1 MRLTTLSAAVALAA
15 PVFSAPVTQTNATQ
29 AAFVDF
35 PASYM
40 KGFQNPSVQSSVGG
54 KAICIS
60 GTVNVTASANNVQ
73 INHPGFTN
81 QSDITEFLAEAVQI
95 NSTLLEQFIG
105 GKNPVSGSYGIYSQL
120 CFPRGI
126 ANTTTVQ
133 FLIHGGGFDRSYW
146 NAAPGYSYVD
156 YAAEQGYMTF
166 LYDRLGS
173 GLSDHPD
180 PLQMV
185 QWGLQVEIAHELITL
200 LRTGSLAGLNFKH
213 VVGVGHSLG
222 SFQTN
227 GITTLHPN
235 DLDAAV
241 LTGFSPDTSG
251 GPIALA
257 GIDLTMAAQNQPF
270 RFSELPGSYLTSS
283 SVGGTQYYF
292 FRAPGFDPALL
303 RFAEATK
310 QTVTFAELFTSAA
323 TVSSNFTGPI
333 DVVNGDHDLPNCHGD
348 CLVPYNKAAAS
359 KEMYYPA
366 ASNGSSWYLSAE
378 SGHGLNFHYSASA
391 AYKHIHNFIKA
402 NGF

>member
-1 MRLTTLSAAVALAA
+1 MRFISFSAAVALTAG
-15 PVFSAPVTQTNATQ
+15 VLSAPFTETKATQ
-29 AAFVDF
+29 AISLDIPVG
-35 PASYM
+35 YM
-40 KGFQNPSVQSSVGG
+40 KGFKNPSVQSSAGG
-54 KAICIS
+54 KAVCIS
-60 GTVNVTASANNVQ
+60 GTVDVTASANNVH

-81 QSDITEFLAEAVQI
+81 QNEVTEFLDEAFQVD
-95 NSTLLEQFIG
+95 STLLERFIG
-105 GKNPVSGSYGIYSQL
+105 GRNPVSGSYGIYSQL
-120 CFPRGI
+120 CFPHGMVN
-126 ANTTTVQ
+126 ATTIQ

-166 LYDRLGS
+166 LYDRLGT

-180 PLQMV
+180 PLQTV

-200 LRTGSLAGLNFKH
+200 LRTGSLAGLTFKH

-227 GITTLHPN
+227 GVTTRHPD

-251 GPIALA
+251 SSIALA
-257 GIDLTMAAQNQPF
+257 GVDLTIAAQNQPV
-270 RFSELPGSYLTSS
+270 RFSQLPGSYLTSNFI
-283 SVGGTQYYF
+283 GGTQYYF
-292 FRAPGFDPALL
+292 FRAPGFDPAML

-333 DVVNGDHDLPNCHGD
+333 NVVNGEYDLPNCHGN
-348 CLVPYNKAAAS
+348 CLVPYNKAAAA
-359 KEMYYPA
+359 KKMYYPA
-366 ASNGSSWYLSAE
+366 ASNGSRWYLSSE

-391 AYKHIHNFIKA
+391 AYAHIHNFIKA
-402 NGF
+402 NGL